1 MGPQVLRNTAIV
13 QWLHDGVAPTEVI
26 QRIGVE
32 QVRALAHLQH
42 CVAARQPIQLR

>member
-1 MGPQVLRNTAIV
+1 VLRNTALV
-13 QWLHDGVAPTEVI
+13 QWLRAGVAPTEVI

-42 CVAARQPIQLR
+42 CIDAEQPIRWT

>member
-13 QWLHDGVAPTEVI
+13 HWLHAGVAPSEVV

-42 CVAARQPIQLR
+42 CVDALQPIRLS